1 MYPFRSVSYS
11 MPERLSFFGGWRMRY
26 REYLENLAAQELIDR
41 QRFRLFSITT
51 LTAGVVIGIAFAQ
64 SVCVME
70 SGVTAKLTSLLIGLL
85 AIGLV
90 INYVSLPFHRN
101 HKFSYYTIVLAAF
114 ITLHLISYSSGG
126 IRASAIMYLA
136 GNMLLAYMLL
146 GNKAGRIVFVLS
158 AIHIVYFWYITG
170 YTDWVRY
177 DLIGKDEWS
186 INLDYMSTWL
196 FAMLILSAQMNYLE
210 SGKNEVISRI
220 TEQRNELTLKNLELN
235 KLSMVASKAENA
247 IVITDANGRIEW
259 VNDGFMRLTQL
270 HSSVVLGLD
279 ILVVYAPL
287 PGLSDGVLQDLSI
300 AFSRHVS
307 FSGELQIARKDG
319 SRYWIQLNATPIQ
332 SEQDGRSQFILI
344 GTDIS
349 ERKLAEEQMLLYMRN
364 LEKTNAE
371 LDKFAYVVSHDL
383 KAPLRAIGSLTGWIE
398 EDMGQHLPAE
408 MHKHLTTIQGRV
420 VRMEG
425 LINGILDYTK
435 AAKKEEDRV
444 VFDVAEMVR
453 ETVDL
458 LGPPPCAQ
466 ITVSGE
472 WPRVLARKVKMQ
484 QVFINL
490 IQNALKYNDKIAPE
504 ISIGS
509 RLTSGGWEFYVQD
522 NGPGIEPRYHH
533 KIFEIFQT
541 LNARD
546 EVESRGVGLAIV
558 KKLVEEEGGAIRVES
573 ELGAG
578 ASFLVSWPESRHE
591 IALVS
596 SSSSVQPNSGT
607 KRA

>member
-1 MYPFRSVSYS
+1 MDS
-11 MPERLSFFGGWRMRY
+11 
-26 REYLENLAAQELIDR
+26 LAAQELIDR
-41 QRFRLFSITT
+41 QRFRLFTITT
-51 LTAGVVIGIAFAQ
+51 LTAGIVIGIAFAQ

-90 INYVSLPFHRN
+90 VNYVSLPFHRN
-101 HKFSYYTIVLAAF
+101 HRFSYYTIVLAAF

-146 GNKAGRIVFVLS
+146 GNKAGRIVFALS

-170 YTDWVRY
+170 HTDWVQY

-196 FAMLILSAQMNYLE
+196 FAMLILSAQMNFLE

-220 TEQRNELTLKNLELN
+220 TEQRNELTLKNRELN
-235 KLSMVASKAENA
+235 KLSTVASKAENA

-259 VNDGFMRLTQL
+259 VNDGFMRLTHL
-270 HSSVVLGLD
+270 RSSHILGLD
-279 ILVVYAPL
+279 ILTVYTPV
-287 PGLSDGVLQDLSI
+287 PGLSDNALKELSG
-300 AFSRHVS
+300 ALGRHAS
-307 FSGELQIARKDG
+307 FTGELQIARKDG
-319 SRYWIQLNATPIQ
+319 TRYWIQLNATPIQ
-332 SEQDGRSQFILI
+332 SDEDGSSQFILI
-344 GTDIS
+344 GTDIT
-349 ERKLAEEQMLLYMRN
+349 ERKMAEEQTLLYMRN

-398 EDMGQHLPAE
+398 EDMGQHLPE
-408 MHKHLTTIQGRV
+408 DMRKHLTTIQGRV

-444 VFDVAEMVR
+444 IFDVAEMVQ

-458 LGPPPCAQ
+458 LGPPQ
-466 ITVSGE
+466 GVRITITGDWS
-472 WPRVLARKVKMQ
+472 RIFARKVKMQ

-490 IQNALKYNDKIAPE
+490 IQNALKYNNKSAPE
-504 ISIGS
+504 IAIGC
-509 RLTSGGWEFYVQD
+509 RLTTGGWEFYVQD
-522 NGPGIEPRYHH
+522 NGPGIEPRYHQ

-558 KKLVEEEGGAIRVES
+558 KKLVEEEGGSIRVES
-573 ELGAG
+573 ELGMG
-578 ASFLVSWPESRHE
+578 ASFVVFWPESRDE
-591 IALVS
+591 TVPVS
-596 SSSSVQPNSGT
+596 NSSNVHQSSGT
-607 KRA
+607 NRA

>member
-1 MYPFRSVSYS
+1 MYPFRSVSYVL
-11 MPERLSFFGGWRMRY
+11 PKRLSFFGGWRLRY
-26 REYLENLAAQELIDR
+26 REYLESLAAQELIDR

-51 LTAGVVIGIAFAQ
+51 ITAGIVIGIAFAQ

-70 SGVTAKLTSLLIGLL
+70 SGITAKLTSLLIGLL

-90 INYVSLPFHRN
+90 VNYVSLPLHRN
-101 HKFSYYTIVLAAF
+101 HRFSYYAIVLAAF

-146 GNKAGRIVFVLS
+146 GNKAGRIVFALS

-170 YTDWVRY
+170 HTDWVRY
-177 DLIGKDEWS
+177 DLIGKDDWS

-220 TEQRNELTLKNLELN
+220 TEQRNELTLKNRELN
-235 KLSMVASKAENA
+235 KLSTVASKAENA
-247 IVITDANGRIEW
+247 IVITDASGRIEW
-259 VNDGFMRLTQL
+259 VNDGFMRLTHLQ
-270 HSSVVLGLD
+270 SSVVLGAD
-279 ILVVYAPL
+279 ILSVYAPL
-287 PGLSDGVLQDLSI
+287 PGLSDGVLKDLSN
-300 AFSRHVS
+300 ALGRHAS

-319 SRYWIQLNATPIQ
+319 SRYWIQLNTTPIQ
-332 SEQDGRSQFILI
+332 SDEDGRSQFIFI
-344 GTDIS
+344 GTDIT
-349 ERKLAEEQMLLYMRN
+349 ERKLAEEQTLLYMRN

-398 EDMGQHLPAE
+398 EDMGQQLPEE
-408 MHKHLTTIQGRV
+408 MRKHLSTIQGRV

-444 VFDVAEMVR
+444 VFDVAEMAR

-458 LGPPPCAQ
+458 LGPPQGAQ
-466 ITVSGE
+466 ITICGE
-472 WPRVLARKVKMQ
+472 WPRILARKVKMQ

-490 IQNALKYNDKIAPE
+490 IQNAIKYNDKDAPE
-504 ISIGS
+504 ITIGC
-509 RLTSGGWEFYVQD
+509 RLAFGGWEFYVQD

-558 KKLVEEEGGAIRVES
+558 KKLVEEEGGAIRIES
-573 ELGAG
+573 ELGMG
-578 ASFLVSWPESRHE
+578 ASFIVFWPDSRHE
-591 IALVS
+591 IVPVSDS
-596 SSSSVQPNSGT
+596 SSAHLNSGT